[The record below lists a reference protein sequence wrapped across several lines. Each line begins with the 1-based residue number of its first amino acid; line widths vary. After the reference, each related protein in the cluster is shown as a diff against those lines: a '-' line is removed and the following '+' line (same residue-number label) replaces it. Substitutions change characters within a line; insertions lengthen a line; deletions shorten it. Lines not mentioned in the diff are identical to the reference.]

1 MEIKKDRKMQN
12 STAQIAINA
21 MLAAL
26 CAVLGYFS
34 LDFVNL
40 KITFESFPVLLAG
53 MMYGPVNGA
62 LVGLMG
68 TFIYQ
73 LLLYGM
79 ELSTPLW
86 ILPYVVVG
94 FLIGLY
100 ARRSSFNNSKMEISI
115 VMLESELL
123 VFAMNTVSLFLYS
136 KLLYG
141 AFSLPFITGTLFPR
155 FLIALAKGIVY
166 GLITPSILMKLSV
179 ITHNGRR

>member
-1 MEIKKDRKMQN
+1 MKN

-62 LVGLMG
+62 MVGLTG

-73 LLLYGM
+73 LLL
-79 ELSTPLW
+79 
-86 ILPYVVVG
+86 
-94 FLIGLY
+94 
-100 ARRSSFNNSKMEISI
+100 
-115 VMLESELL
+115 
-123 VFAMNTVSLFLYS
+123 
-136 KLLYG
+136 
-141 AFSLPFITGTLFPR
+141 
-155 FLIALAKGIVY
+155 
-166 GLITPSILMKLSV
+166 
-179 ITHNGRR
+179 

>member
-1 MEIKKDRKMQN
+1 MKN

-62 LVGLMG
+62 MVGLTG

-86 ILPYVVVG
+86 VLPYVVVG

-100 ARRSSFNNSKMEISI
+100 AKRSSFNNSKKEIK
-115 VMLESELL
+115 MLR
-123 VFAMNTVSLFLYS
+123 
-136 KLLYG
+136 
-141 AFSLPFITGTLFPR
+141 IR
-155 FLIALAKGIVY
+155 
-166 GLITPSILMKLSV
+166 IL
-179 ITHNGRR
+179 

>member
-1 MEIKKDRKMQN
+1 MKN

-62 LVGLMG
+62 MVGLTG

-86 ILPYVVVG
+86 VLPYVVVG

-100 ARRSSFNNSKMEISI
+100 AKRSSFNNSKKEISI
-115 VMLESELL
+115 AMLGSELL
-123 VFAMNTVSLFLYS
+123 VFVMNTVSLFLYS

-141 AFSLPFITGTLFPR
+141 AFSLPFITGTLLPR

-166 GLITPSILMKLSV
+166 GLITPSVLMKLSA